1 MGEPVDEAHDRLDLS
16 FADIG
21 QRLAR
26 GVADRRSAFHVPTIA
41 TIGLDGRPRL
51 RTVVLRGF
59 DAGAMALRFHTDT
72 RSEKCREL
80 VRDARVAAH
89 MYDALAKLQLRIEGV
104 ARLHR
109 DDDIANA
116 AWAGSQP
123 MSRACY
129 AVAPGPGEV
138 IAAPGDYALP
148 ATPDE
153 VLPGRANFAAV
164 IITIATIEWLHL
176 AHRGHRR
183 AIFAREDGWAGRWL
197 VP

>member
-1 MGEPVDEAHDRLDLS
+1 VDEAHDRLDLS

-41 TIGLDGRPRL
+41 TSALDGRPRL

-59 DAGAMALRFHTDT
+59 EAGAMTMRFHTDS
-72 RSEKCREL
+72 RSDKVGEL
-80 VRDARVAAH
+80 SRDPRIAAH
-89 MYDALAKLQLRIEGV
+89 FYDPAAKLQLRVEGV
-104 ARLHR
+104 ARVHR
-109 DDDIANA
+109 DDTIADA

-129 AVAPGPGEV
+129 AVQPAPGEAIVG
-138 IAAPGDYALP
+138 AADYVLP
-148 ATPDE
+148 VTPDE

-164 IITIATIEWLHL
+164 VIAIETIEWLYL

-183 AIFAREDGWAGRWL
+183 AIFSRDDGWAGQWL